1 MLRVQ
6 DGAVHVE
13 DDVCDGRVPGH
24 GGALPRPLVTIHW
37 ASAVGCGVVA
47 VDWTENWVLLSRH
60 CHTLLINLPLSQR
73 TSHCCSEKN
82 VLYVSDSCFCN
93 SVCTMRGECLLESCE
108 CPDSSADVTTLS
120 RKVFQQPGLL
130 WPTVC
135 LWAAES
141 HGNGHVTD
149 HIMYF
154 QHSGKHSNI
163 SRPISNI
170 DILTFKLV
178 FNCNW
183 YDVHEINIDFK
194 NM

>member
-1 MLRVQ
+1 
-6 DGAVHVE
+6 
-13 DDVCDGRVPGH
+13 
-24 GGALPRPLVTIHW
+24 
-37 ASAVGCGVVA
+37 
-47 VDWTENWVLLSRH
+47 
-60 CHTLLINLPLSQR
+60 
-73 TSHCCSEKN
+73 
-82 VLYVSDSCFCN
+82 
-93 SVCTMRGECLLESCE
+93 MRGECLLESCE

-178 FNCNW
+178 FNCKF
-183 YDVHEINIDFK
+183 VIDMMFMK
-194 NM
+194 YRFQEYVDLF